1 MLVPRI
7 YGLGDLS
14 QILDQRAYAQARAIL
29 ESLREDLAK
38 VVITESY
45 RKAVEALDKHGFVML
60 IGEPAAGKTTIA
72 SMLAMAAA
80 DKWKSSVLK
89 LADPGKVVD
98 HWNVDEPT
106 QFFWIDDAFGV
117 TQYESPLVHGWNH
130 SLAQIRTMLRRGVK
144 IVMTSRDYIYNRAR
158 QDLKESAFPLLS
170 ESQVVIDVHDLSN
183 LERQQILYN
192 HLKLG
197 RQPLAFLSS
206 IKPYLESISVHP
218 RFIPETARRIADPMF
233 TKDLYLNEYHIK
245 HFVEKREQLL
255 IEVIQSLDVN
265 SKAALGLIYMRKDHL
280 ESPIELHNFET
291 QALERLGST
300 LGECITALAAL
311 NGSLVSLIHTDD
323 QTVWL
328 FKHPTISDA
337 YATTLALST
346 DLLWIFLSGSSTENL
361 MSQVTCGNVGI
372 ENAVVVPKSLFPTMI
387 SRLSGFSASGKYKV
401 EWFSSFSAKW
411 SLYRFLSNRCSK
423 EFLMLYLEQ
432 DSEILRLISEPGSN
446 LSFYPEVDLLVNL
459 HRLGLLPEE
468 NRRKFVETVRMH
480 TIEGDDLVVL
490 DDVDDVRGVF
500 TDSEFKDLVEAVRKN
515 PIPNLSNIRTNVE
528 SSHDSSEP
536 PDEHMQDLL
545 ERFDT
550 LKKQFI
556 DDKDAVVLID
566 IEISR
571 ANDWIADTEPPE
583 PKVSPRTLGSVN
595 TSEEK
600 HGSRSIF
607 DDIDEFE

>member
-372 ENAVVVPKSLFPTMI
+372 ENAVVVPKSLFSTMI